1 MWTREVI
8 LKGVFFNWKFNLM
21 FSWDVLTIF
30 QSFFSLWKRVKGSS
44 NTVWKL
50 RNFSQNRFREINVL
64 PMNWIHIHEV
74 IFVCWFHRIVCERLK
89 SISWNSFVVRLISEK
104 DNFMEFLLKI
114 LIIRNFVKMTFK
126 YFHANS
132 GYFSWNQ
139 FS

>member
-1 MWTREVI
+1 MWTRES
-8 LKGVFFNWKFNLM
+8 
-21 FSWDVLTIF
+21 FSKESFSIGNSIWCSLETYLPF
-30 QSFFSLWKRVKGSS
+30 SSLFFSLWKRVKGSS

-104 DNFMEFLLKI
+104 DNFTEFLLKI